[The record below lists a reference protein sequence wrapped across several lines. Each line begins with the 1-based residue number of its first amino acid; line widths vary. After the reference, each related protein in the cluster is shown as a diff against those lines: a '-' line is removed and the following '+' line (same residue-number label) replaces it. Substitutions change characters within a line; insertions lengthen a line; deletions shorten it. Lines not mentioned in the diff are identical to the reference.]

1 MFGSMVLRNVGYH
14 GYKDTAHQ
22 SYNESLIIVSK
33 NISFHGYKK
42 MFVTKNISF
51 HGYKKMFVTIV

>member
-1 MFGSMVLRNVGYH
+1 MMFGSMVLRNVGYH

-22 SYNESLIIVSK
+22 SYNESLTIVSK

-42 MFVTKNISF
+42 MFVT
-51 HGYKKMFVTIV
+51 IV